1 MQWAT
6 PIFAANSRYF
16 QGMMNQDK
24 TTWWN
29 KNKVFKSQSE
39 LNEARALAA
48 LLEGKKSCEE
58 DGTCWFQ
65 VGDLVAYR
73 DIHTYKN
80 SYILHKTSIKTL
92 LKPLKPN
99 KNH

>member
-1 MQWAT
+1 MCVLSIMYTCICIRGYCQILNVKPYCHLLGVVALFFWT
-6 PIFAANSRYF
+6 KINSVRII
-16 QGMMNQDK
+16 NR
-24 TTWWN
+24 
-29 KNKVFKSQSE
+29 
-39 LNEARALAA
+39 L
-48 LLEGKKSCEE
+48 SCVAVTMP
-58 DGTCWFQ
+58 GYIN
-65 VGDLVAYR
+65 GLVAHR